1 MSMIRKSMPSRH
13 DPMGGNRFSK
23 KIMLKNKKGMIQA
36 STLSL
41 ALALLIAGATSV
53 LAAASEAD
61 FKAAYAAAEAANK
74 EAGALR
80 NQWTVTAAALANAKK
95 AADKGDFDQAIA
107 SSKEAEALA
116 KASIYQATSEKT
128 LWKELEIR

>member
-1 MSMIRKSMPSRH
+1 MS
-13 DPMGGNRFSK
+13 N
-23 KIMLKNKKGMIQA
+23 GMRIF
-36 STLSL
+36 TLSL
-41 ALALLIAGATSV
+41 ASALLIAGATSA

-80 NQWTVTAAALANAKK
+80 NQWTTTAAALADAKK
-95 AADKGDFDQAIA
+95 AADAGNFDEAIA

-116 KASIYQATSEKT
+116 KASIFQATSEKEA
-128 LWKELEIR
+128 WKALEIH